1 MRETQGAAS
10 GNLHLAKKIDLFREP
25 VLAREEKRFADA
37 GFGRGVV
44 LAKSAHDY
52 HKAILE
58 WRKKSD
64 SCAEDYNA
72 AKKRLDAFT
81 AELKRKEAQA
91 RKLLDEVADLR
102 RVCVPLRKKVHHG
115 DILQTRLQTA
125 QRRFAEKVELLSRM
139 EIA

>member
-1 MRETQGAAS
+1 MTEKEA
-10 GNLHLAKKIDLFREP
+10 LKI
-25 VLAREEKRFADA
+25 LAREEKRFKDA

-52 HKAILE
+52 HKAIGE
-58 WRKKSD
+58 WKGKAD
-64 SCAEDYNA
+64 AFEKEYA
-72 AKKRLDAFT
+72 ASRKRLDAAT
-81 AELKRKEAQA
+81 AELKRKELQA

-125 QRRFAEKVELLSRM
+125 QRRFAEKVDLLRKM

>member
-1 MRETQGAAS
+1 MTEKEA
-10 GNLHLAKKIDLFREP
+10 LKI
-25 VLAREEKRFADA
+25 LAREEKRFADA

-52 HKAILE
+52 HKAIGE
-58 WRKKSD
+58 WKGKAD
-64 SCAEDYNA
+64 AFAKEYAA
-72 AKKRLDAFT
+72 AKKKLDAVT
-81 AELKRKEAQA
+81 AELKRKELQA

>member
-1 MRETQGAAS
+1 MTEKEA
-10 GNLHLAKKIDLFREP
+10 LKI
-25 VLAREEKRFADA
+25 LAREEKRFKDA

-52 HKAILE
+52 HKAIGE
-58 WRKKSD
+58 WKGKAD
-64 SCAEDYNA
+64 AFAKEYAA
-72 AKKRLDAFT
+72 AKKKLDAAT
-81 AELKRKEAQA
+81 AELKRKELQA

-125 QRRFAEKVELLSRM
+125 QRRFAEKVDLLRTM
-139 EIA
+139 EIS

>member
-1 MRETQGAAS
+1 MTEKEA
-10 GNLHLAKKIDLFREP
+10 LKI
-25 VLAREEKRFADA
+25 LAREEKRFKDA

-52 HKAILE
+52 HKAIGE
-58 WRKKSD
+58 WKGKAD
-64 SCAEDYNA
+64 AFAKEYAA
-72 AKKRLDAFT
+72 AKKKLDAAT
-81 AELKRKEAQA
+81 AELKRKEVQA

>member
-1 MRETQGAAS
+1 M
-10 GNLHLAKKIDLFREP
+10 KKTMTEKEALKI
-25 VLAREEKRFADA
+25 LAREEKRFADA

-52 HKAILE
+52 HKAIGE
-58 WRKKSD
+58 WKGKAD
-64 SCAEDYNA
+64 AFEAEYAA
-72 AKKRLDAFT
+72 AKKKLAAAT
-81 AELKRKEAQA
+81 AELKRKELQA

-125 QRRFAEKVELLSRM
+125 QRRFAEKVDLLSRM

>member
-1 MRETQGAAS
+1 MTEKEA
-10 GNLHLAKKIDLFREP
+10 LKI
-25 VLAREEKRFADA
+25 LAREEKRFADA

-52 HKAILE
+52 HKAIGE
-58 WRKKSD
+58 WKGKAD
-64 SCAEDYNA
+64 AFAKEYAA
-72 AKKRLDAFT
+72 AKKKLDAAT
-81 AELKRKEAQA
+81 AELKRKELQA

-125 QRRFAEKVELLSRM
+125 QRRFAEKVDLLSRM

>member
-1 MRETQGAAS
+1 MTEKEA
-10 GNLHLAKKIDLFREP
+10 LKI
-25 VLAREEKRFADA
+25 LAREEKRFADA

-52 HKAILE
+52 HKAIGE
-58 WRKKSD
+58 WKGKAD
-64 SCAEDYNA
+64 AFAKEYAA
-72 AKKRLDAFT
+72 AKKKLDAAT
-81 AELKRKEAQA
+81 AELKRKELQA